1 MDDKTPDADRLGFL
15 YGLPGVDAENVA
27 LFAKI
32 TRILG
37 LLIVVSFVL
46 WGMFYE
52 WAYSRGPFEQFMR
65 EIGVRGSDFR
75 YLSAWAFSAL
85 ITVAGFRYRFQ
96 IGILFI
102 GIFFRIYSVIAALFR
117 KI

>member
-1 MDDKTPDADRLGFL
+1 LISEQQVKIERYTVNNMDDKTPDADRLGFL

-46 WGMFYE
+46 WGMFY
-52 WAYSRGPFEQFMR
+52 
-65 EIGVRGSDFR
+65 
-75 YLSAWAFSAL
+75 
-85 ITVAGFRYRFQ
+85 
-96 IGILFI
+96 
-102 GIFFRIYSVIAALFR
+102 
-117 KI
+117 